1 MSINCGQFQSVQ
13 LAREYIAV
21 ADSDGMLS
29 LIKGFYRISQP
40 GGADE
45 VAAEED
51 IDAEAKI
58 LPDVSPSSKKLMLH
72 I

>member
-1 MSINCGQFQSVQ
+1 MTINCGQFQSVQ

-21 ADSDGMLS
+21 ADSDGLLS
-29 LIKGFYRISQP
+29 LIKGFYRITQP

-45 VAAEED
+45 VGEED

-58 LPDVSPSSKKLMLH
+58 MPDVSPPPKKLLSH
-72 I
+72 K